1 MCFTWDFYTGLR
13 KLFQVVILSKYH
25 HHHHYPKALETRSEE
40 PVCTQSTGSHI
51 TAFKIISILIKSDCS
66 YLIKKCMKII
76 YTVLKASP
84 LNVVCLESVD
94 VVNSIYYTINSY
106 LDLGT
111 GVLILWYGGILA
123 MEGKDGLTPGID
135 VIYITYGCA
144 YVYDR

>member
-1 MCFTWDFYTGLR
+1 
-13 KLFQVVILSKYH
+13 
-25 HHHHYPKALETRSEE
+25 
-40 PVCTQSTGSHI
+40 
-51 TAFKIISILIKSDCS
+51 
-66 YLIKKCMKII
+66 MKII